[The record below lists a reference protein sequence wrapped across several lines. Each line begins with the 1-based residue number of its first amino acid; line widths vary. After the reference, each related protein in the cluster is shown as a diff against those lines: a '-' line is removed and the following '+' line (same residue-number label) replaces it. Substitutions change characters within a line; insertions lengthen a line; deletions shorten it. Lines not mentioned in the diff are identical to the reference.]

1 MNAKNLYHCTNL
13 AETHSEYTKG
23 DGKDSIAINS
33 SIDNSSIDN
42 QGK

>member
-1 MNAKNLYHCTNL
+1 MNGKNLYHYTNL

-23 DGKDSIAINS
+23 NVKDSI
-33 SIDNSSIDN
+33 SIHFLIDN